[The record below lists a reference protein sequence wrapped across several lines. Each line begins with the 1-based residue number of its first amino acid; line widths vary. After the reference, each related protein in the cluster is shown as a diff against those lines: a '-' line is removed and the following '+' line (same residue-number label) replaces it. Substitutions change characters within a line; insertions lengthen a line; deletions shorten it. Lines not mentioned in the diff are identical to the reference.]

1 MGDYGQGAPT
11 HRACMQDHRKLRV
24 WRHAHDLALGV
35 RRCCQAFP
43 RSGYASLN
51 SQMTRAAE
59 SVVFNIIEGC
69 GSPSSRDF
77 ARFLDTSIKSTL
89 EVEGQLELAKDYGIV
104 TESTWRALSAH
115 ATEVR
120 KMLWGFRAKVLA
132 SNGPEADRPED
143 RSGGKP
149 RRPVAEAEGK
159 DEDAPETT
167 VHAFTDKRTTS
178 NCSPET
184 P

>member
-1 MGDYGQGAPT
+1 
-11 HRACMQDHRKLRV
+11 MQDHRKLRV

-43 RSGYASLN
+43 KSGYASLN

-69 GSPSSRDF
+69 GSPSNRDF

-89 EVEGQLELAKDYGIV
+89 EVEGQLELAKDYGV
-104 TESTWRALSAH
+104 VSEPTWRTLTAH

-132 SNGPEADRPED
+132 SNGSGRGLSQDR
-143 RSGGKP
+143 
-149 RRPVAEAEGK
+149 EGSEPSK
-159 DEDAPETT
+159 SVEVTEG
-167 VHAFTDKRTTS
+167 
-178 NCSPET
+178 EG
-184 P
+184 